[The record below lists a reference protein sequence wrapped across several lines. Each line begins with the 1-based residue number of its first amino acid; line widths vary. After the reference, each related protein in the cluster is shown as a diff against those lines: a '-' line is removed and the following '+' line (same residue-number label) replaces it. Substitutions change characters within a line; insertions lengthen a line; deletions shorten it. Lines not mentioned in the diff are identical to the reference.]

1 MTSDETREA
10 VLDAVVDYASVFA
23 CGDTEKIDKYRHGYI
38 AALDAHEQALAG
50 WQPIVTFTRSER
62 TPILRHHKSW
72 GTMVVMWLNN
82 MWYSPGYTTMWP
94 EDAFMPVWMPSPA
107 PPVVTP

>member
-1 MTSDETREA
+1 MTRAEVIGDMAAALERPMTMEMYDQIVAWREA
-10 VLDAVVDYASVFA
+10 LAQP
-23 CGDTEKIDKYRHGYI
+23 E
-38 AALDAHEQALAG
+38 ALTG

-94 EDAFMPVWMPSPA
+94 EDAFMPVWMPSPE
-107 PPVVTP
+107 PPAVTP